1 MGSSIQFFLP
11 PFLNY
16 LRSLL
21 SERHMVYNVGT
32 RARGRTFK
40 WSSGAAQSQHHQ
52 HRRLSTRLNER
63 CKRGTTK
70 KAHAVP
76 KPMGAPPSLQSR
88 SVCPDPSVGIR
99 ICSSKTHTAAWNCY
113 KAHCLLSQT
122 GFVRAAL
129 PVCEW
134 LFVRRL
140 SLFETCSL
148 IPAHALCVR
157 ADSTSKWTNRM
168 SNGYTGQPPFS
179 HPPSVKLNVD
189 RRQYRQEAQTAPVR
203 YLYACGS
210 KLAHKCIH
218 ARKWMHTQAVQRY
231 GLKNNFK
238 RPTVARQCFGLECP
252 LVCGSVLII

>member
-1 MGSSIQFFLP
+1 MWAHGLEDALSSDHQA
-11 PFLNY
+11 
-16 LRSLL
+16 
-21 SERHMVYNVGT
+21 RHKVST
-32 RARGRTFK
+32 T
-40 WSSGAAQSQHHQ
+40 STAAF
-52 HRRLSTRLNER
+52 STRLNER

-99 ICSSKTHTAAWNCY
+99 ICSSKTHTPAWNCY

-148 IPAHALCVR
+148 IPAHALCALIPR
-157 ADSTSKWTNRM
+157 ASGRTGWVMGT
-168 SNGYTGQPPFS
+168 TGQPPFS
-179 HPPSVKLNVD
+179 HPPSVKLNAD
-189 RRQYRQEAQTAPVR
+189 RRQYRQEAQMAPVR

-218 ARKWMHTQAVQRY
+218 ASKWMHSQAVQRY
-231 GLKNNFK
+231 GLKNNFND
-238 RPTVARQCFGLECP
+238 QL
-252 LVCGSVLII
+252 